1 MKINE
6 TQRIG
11 AVNSYKKSDDP
22 RLEHGTCRKRKLK
35 DEVRIS
41 PEAKQLLGIQG
52 SNTSDPAQSAARR
65 RLEELKQSV
74 SAGTYHVDA
83 RKIAEKL
90 FPYIKN

>member
-6 TQRIG
+6 IHPVR
-11 AVNSYKKSDDP
+11 AVNHAYKKSD
-22 RLEHGTCRKRKLK
+22 EHLRKEGRTAKRK
-35 DEVRIS
+35 DEVYIS
-41 PEAKQLLGIQG
+41 AEAKELLGIQ
-52 SNTSDPAQSAARR
+52 NKHKSDPASQK

-90 FPYIKN
+90 FPYLK

>member
-6 TQRIG
+6 IHPVR
-11 AVNSYKKSDDP
+11 AVNHAYKKF
-22 RLEHGTCRKRKLK
+22 EHLREAGRTAKRK
-35 DEVRIS
+35 DEVHIS
-41 PEAKQLLGIQG
+41 AEAKELLGIQ
-52 SNTSDPAQSAARR
+52 NKRMSDPAFQK

-90 FPYIKN
+90 FPYLK